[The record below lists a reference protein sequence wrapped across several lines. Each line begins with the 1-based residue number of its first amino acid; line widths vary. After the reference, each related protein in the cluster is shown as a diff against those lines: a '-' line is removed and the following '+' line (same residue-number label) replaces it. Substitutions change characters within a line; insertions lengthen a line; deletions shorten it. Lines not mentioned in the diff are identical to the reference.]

1 MEGPPLQEGIGWD
14 GVGARGSLCPSPLR
28 PLSSRA
34 RPTLCPASGLGPP
47 ARGSRLHA
55 STSPSLSTP
64 PLMPELPSVR
74 PKGLLLSLPPVL
86 ARQRLPPS
94 WGLGGPSTQRPL

>member
-34 RPTLCPASGLGPP
+34 LPTLCPASGLGPP
-47 ARGSRLHA
+47 ARGSRLHCPLPA
-55 STSPSLSTP
+55 SGCGA
-64 PLMPELPSVR
+64 SVHEAASMCGSALGAQ
-74 PKGLLLSLPPVL
+74 GLCVL
-86 ARQRLPPS
+86 GWSMHVDGAQHGCP
-94 WGLGGPSTQRPL
+94 